1 MDYESKLELVGKD
14 VYMLKHV
21 ENQTPEICLEAV
33 KQTSNAIICVKDKSM
48 LKDILKPEPNKSA
61 VMSAF

>member
-1 MDYESKLELVGKD
+1 
-14 VYMLKHV
+14 MLKHV